1 MLNKTLFFFFISIVF
16 CSLLNAQTITI
27 SKPIPLSSKTSKFKI
42 LGKNNIG
49 YWVRNYGK
57 NEERIDVYD
66 ENLNLYKS
74 KSLLVKR
81 QNFSTVSFF
90 LGTNNATIYY
100 TEYKKRTMYLYA
112 SSINERLE
120 TGAEISLDTTK
131 YETFDDA
138 ASVSFATSINKSY
151 HMLFVPLYENA
162 QFKKIK
168 IIGTNGGAY
177 SIYNK
182 IIDINKN
189 TYSASP
195 EDAIVNNDGS
205 TLLLIKYKSNIN
217 DSILY
222 MTYVLNKKGEL
233 TYKTIINFDKNLFG
247 DPYML
252 YNEKTKAFIIN
263 AFTSDMPKE
272 GANYFTTSTLN
283 FDDANESKIN
293 HYKIDKQ
300 ILDDIYEGDAG
311 KITGLY
317 TFKIKKVILTNDNG
331 VYVFTE
337 SFFKENKE
345 EISPDILSL
354 SPMNNFQPSFNNTRT
369 VSVYHYNNV
378 LCLKINDSLRTFDY
392 ELIKKNQVS
401 ENDNGAYSS
410 FSIFNTGK
418 NIKCLYNSEE
428 SSIYSLVENTFG
440 ENTTNTK
447 QVLLNQEKKGIQL
460 IPKLSV
466 QTSINEI
473 VLPSYRN
480 DDFKLIKIKY

>member
-1 MLNKTLFFFFISIVF
+1 MLKKSLLLFITSIVF
-16 CSLLNAQTITI
+16 CSLLNSQTITI
-27 SKPIPLSSKTSKFKI
+27 SKPIPLNNHTSKFKI

-57 NEERIDVYD
+57 NEERIDIYD
-66 ENLNLYKS
+66 ENLNLSKS
-74 KSLLVKR
+74 KTLLIKR

-100 TEYKKRTMYLYA
+100 TEYKKKTMYLYA
-112 SSINERLE
+112 TSVNERLE
-120 TGAEISLDTTK
+120 TGAETPLDTTK
-131 YETFDDA
+131 YETFDDV

-162 QFKKIK
+162 LFKKIK

-205 TLLLIKYKSNIN
+205 TFLLIKYKSNIN

-252 YNEKTKAFIIN
+252 YNEKTKAFIIT

-293 HYKIDKQ
+293 HYKIDKL

-345 EISPDILSL
+345 EISPDVLSL
-354 SPMNNFQPSFNNTRT
+354 SPMNNFQPSFNNTRSI
-369 VSVYHYNNV
+369 SVFHYNNV

-410 FSIFNTGK
+410 FSLFNTGR
-418 NIKCLYNSEE
+418 NIKCIYNSEE
-428 SSIYSLVENTFG
+428 SAIYSLVENTFV
-440 ENTTNTK
+440 ESTTNTK

-473 VLPSYRN
+473 VLPSLRN